1 MPSPPF
7 DRVGATVSPQRAVG
21 YPIEQIDLA
30 TKLNAANARD
40 SFAAFRRTIRSGML
54 WGPFVGTFTA
64 ELQRFHEAFEAGK
77 RPQAA
82 FLTPPQHGKSLTVE
96 DFIAWEAGKHPAWK
110 TIYASYSEDLG
121 MLRNHNLQ
129 RLFTSQRYGHV
140 FPNLKIGGPGTRY
153 QCNTS
158 LIEYAGSPGSFRNTT
173 INGPITGMELN
184 LGVIDD
190 YVKGRREANSKT
202 VRDATWS
209 WFTDDFMSRFA
220 EESALLIIGTRWHL
234 DDLVGRLMDKSKR
247 LRVLEFTAIA
257 EEDERYRRK
266 GEPLFPELKSLKF
279 LQERQRLMSDASWQ
293 AEYQQH
299 PYQVGG
305 GMFPIEK
312 LQTIGILDRKE
323 IVQSMLGV
331 DKAGTAGGDGAFT
344 AIVLLHKMRDG
355 RFVIERVVRGHWSA
369 LEREKM
375 IRWCIETDYQNMGR
389 FYMHD
394 YQIVVEQEPGSGGKE
409 SAETTIRNLAGY
421 NVVAHRP
428 TGDKATRAEPF
439 AAQVQGGNVWL
450 YAGPW
455 QEVFLEEAESFPNGP
470 HLDQIDAA
478 AMAFNHMTLVNT
490 YDTSYSWIE

>member
-7 DRVGATVSPQRAVG
+7 DRVGASVSPQRAVG
-21 YPIEQIDLA
+21 YPIEQIDAA
-30 TKLNAANARD
+30 TKLNAAKARD
-40 SFAAFRRTIRSGML
+40 SFAAFRRTIRPDLL
-54 WGPFVGTFTA
+54 WGPFVGRLTA
-64 ELQRFHEAFEAGK
+64 EMQRFHEAFEAGK
-77 RPQAA
+77 RPWLAI
-82 FLTPPQHGKSLTVE
+82 LTPPQHGKSWSAE
-96 DFIAWEAGKHPAWK
+96 DFIAWMAGRHSDRK

-121 MLRNHNLQ
+121 VLRNNNLQ
-129 RLFTSQRYGHV
+129 RLFKSPRYQHV
-140 FPNLKIGGPGTRY
+140 FPNLRIGAPNY

-158 LIEYAGSPGSFRNTT
+158 LIEYADGPGSFRNTT
-173 INGPITGMELN
+173 INGPITGMELH

-209 WFTDDFMSRFA
+209 WFTDDFMTRFA

-234 DDLVGRLMDKSKR
+234 DDLVGWLIDKSKR

-299 PYQVGG
+299 PYLIGG

-323 IVQSMLGV
+323 IVQSVLGV
-331 DKAGTAGGDGAFT
+331 DKAGTSGGDGAFT

-355 RFVIERVVRGHWSA
+355 RFVIERVVRGHWSRA
-369 LEREKM
+369 GARE
-375 IRWCIETDYQNMGR
+375 EN
-389 FYMHD
+389 
-394 YQIVVEQEPGSGGKE
+394 QIV
-409 SAETTIRNLAGY
+409 
-421 NVVAHRP
+421 H
-428 TGDKATRAEPF
+428 
-439 AAQVQGGNVWL
+439 
-450 YAGPW
+450 
-455 QEVFLEEAESFPNGP
+455 
-470 HLDQIDAA
+470 
-478 AMAFNHMTLVNT
+478 
-490 YDTSYSWIE
+490 